1 MNDTVAVKDRK
12 LQDKENEVEKLKLT
26 LRNELLF
33 LHPKTQSGTNTS
45 PEYSFLKNI
54 NLLLILTFNKKKI
67 LCSRGYKEK

>member
-12 LQDKENEVEKLKLT
+12 LHDKENEVEKLKLT

>member
-12 LQDKENEVEKLKLT
+12 LHDKENEVEKLKLT

-33 LHPKTQSGTNTS
+33 LHPKTQSGTITS

-54 NLLLILTFNKKKI
+54 TVDFDV
-67 LCSRGYKEK
+67 